1 LSQRDGSL
9 DQTGTLAAEGGP
21 LLDQE
26 TLAKIGRLDI
36 VSRKILQG
44 RQKGEK
50 RSKKRG
56 QSVEFADHRQYAPG
70 DDLRF
75 LDWSIYARL
84 DRLMI
89 KLFLEEEDLH
99 VYLLVD
105 SSLSMDY
112 GTPNKFRY
120 AQKVA
125 AALGYIGLT
134 NMNRVGVGTFSSALD
149 RTLRPERGR
158 RNLRKLLK
166 FIEDTPC
173 VGTTDLSAACRRFAL
188 EHQRRG
194 IVVII
199 SDFLD
204 RNGYEEAIRLF
215 VARRMDVF
223 ALHVLS
229 PQELD
234 PPLAGDLKLVDAE
247 DQEET
252 EITVSGPLLAA
263 YRRNLNAYIAQLRDF
278 CHKRG
283 CRYLTVSTELPFERL
298 VLEQLRQLGMV
309 R

>member
-1 LSQRDGSL
+1 M
-9 DQTGTLAAEGGP
+9 
-21 LLDQE
+21 
-26 TLAKIGRLDI
+26 
-36 VSRKILQG
+36 SRRILQG

-70 DDLRF
+70 DDLRH

-99 VYLLVD
+99 VYLLMD

-112 GTPNKFRY
+112 GRPNKFRY
-120 AQKVA
+120 AQKVM

-134 NMNRVGVGTFSSALD
+134 NMNRVGIGTFSSQLD
-149 RTLRPERGR
+149 RVLRPERGR
-158 RNLRKLLK
+158 RNVRKMLQ
-166 FIEDTPC
+166 FIEETPC
-173 VGTTDLSAACRRFAL
+173 EGRTDLGAACKRFAM
-188 EHQRRG
+188 EHPARG
-194 IVVII
+194 VVIII

-204 RNGYEEAIRLF
+204 RAGYEDAIRFF

-223 ALHVLS
+223 CMQLLS

-234 PPLAGDLKLVDAE
+234 PPLAGDLKLIDAE
-247 DQEET
+247 DGEET

-263 YRRNLNAYIAQLRDF
+263 YKRNLSAYIAGLREF

-283 CRYLTVSTELPFERL
+283 ARYMTVSTALPFERL
-298 VLEQLRQLGMV
+298 VIEQLRLLRIV
-309 R
+309 K